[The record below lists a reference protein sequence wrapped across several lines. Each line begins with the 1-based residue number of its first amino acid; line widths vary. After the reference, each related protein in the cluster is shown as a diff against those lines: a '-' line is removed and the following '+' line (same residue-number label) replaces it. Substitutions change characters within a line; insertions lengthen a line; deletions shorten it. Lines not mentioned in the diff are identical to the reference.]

1 MMVWID
7 PEADLRRCESAPT
20 SHKHRS
26 SAGATRPGTRE
37 QGMGRHVD
45 MDSPQAAVVQAL
57 LRPRQ
62 EPRVVKRSAG
72 GWVTRLGGHVP
83 ARRETIR
90 FRKERIAAN
99 VGLLAVE
106 FEDEDGQRH
115 FGVRGVVRQADGAWR
130 GTTTIREFW
139 AICRVDGRLH
149 GAVRRAGPL
158 VFGTRPW

>member
-1 MMVWID
+1 MVWID

-37 QGMGRHVD
+37 QWMGRHVD

-72 GWVTRLGGHVP
+72 GWVTRLGGMYPHAERRSAS
-83 ARRETIR
+83 ARSGSRRTSGYSPSSSR
-90 FRKERIAAN
+90 TRTASATSGYGVLSVRLMAH
-99 VGLLAVE
+99 G
-106 FEDEDGQRH
+106 
-115 FGVRGVVRQADGAWR
+115 GVRQRFVN
-130 GTTTIREFW
+130 FW